1 MNKKIFI
8 ISFCSI
14 LLVSFSAKSDVT
26 FLPNVGN
33 IADNKVKEAPNKPYD
48 VEGLPNPNNEEE
60 VKNFFK
66 KRLENAY
73 TTEITK
79 DMDLSQISSHNVV
92 PSPETLAKQAEEKKS
107 TFQKIYEEALRS
119 IKKGSTGTSSS
130 SEGLPTTE
138 NIETPSST
146 RFFTLA
152 PQNNPEV
159 VNREPEIA
167 TVAVTLPSGKRILT
181 PAIEHIPYWLS
192 YIDILSNGYIKIED
206 TITIVANG
214 EKFATG
220 LERMFPKYTTY
231 KGKRQ
236 HRIEFILNSVTVNG
250 TTVPYYAEEVG
261 DNIVIKPKYNQQLTP
276 GVYTYKFEYY
286 INNKLQK
293 EENLVFL
300 DWHLTGRPINALI
313 TSANSIIALPN
324 GFSFADK
331 MAVIGKDGKYTEQR
345 TNIFNLAQN
354 VVAFS
359 NTTPLLNG
367 ENMQIITVTDNTPF
381 IKDYDNKFENF
392 IIDWGN
398 VLYASIGFITIL
410 LSFLLSLF
418 SLKKE
423 RKKNKFNPTYNG
435 SIMRN
440 ISIGKYDR
448 IAFISQLLELH
459 KKEALD
465 ITNDNN
471 RIYLIRKD
479 ISSKRLSKI
488 EKRALKKLFPKKETR
503 LEINIS
509 NNQHIKKAKNIF
521 EKANKKLIKKFRLMH
536 NIGYV
541 IFSIAMLITSEIF
554 IALININFAQSL
566 TIMLST
572 NVLFAFY
579 IWILRHNFKRLYVSL
594 PIKLFSIIAIFI
606 VWLFSSIYIG
616 GITSALITGMIALI
630 FGFSRIFNEQ
640 NNFVNDAKNTIS
652 NYKEYL
658 EANAEVI
665 NLSKDFLNQQSNIF
679 ALGITDY
686 YPQNVSNKRYYM
698 LDIADALK
706 QSLIGII

>member
-1 MNKKIFI
+1 MNKKFFI
-8 ISFCSI
+8 IYLFLCAITSFP
-14 LLVSFSAKSDVT
+14 ANSDVT

-33 IADNKVKEAPNKPYD
+33 IADNKITEAPQDPYN
-48 VEGLPNPNNEEE
+48 VEGLPDPNNEEE

-73 TTEITK
+73 TTKMTK
-79 DMDLSQISSHNVV
+79 DMDLSQISSHSVI
-92 PSPETLAKQAEEKKS
+92 PSLEALAKQAEEKKS

-119 IKKGSTGTSSS
+119 IKKNNNNSS
-130 SEGLPTTE
+130 SEPSSLPTPE
-138 NIETPSST
+138 NVETKSTT
-146 RFFTLA
+146 RFFKLA

-159 VNREPEIA
+159 VNQEEEIS
-167 TVAVTLPSGKRILT
+167 TVAVTLPSGKRILA
-181 PAIEHIPYWLS
+181 PAVEHIPYWLS

-214 EKFATG
+214 EKFSTG
-220 LERMFPKYTTY
+220 LERIFSKYTTY

-250 TTVPYYAEEVG
+250 TKVPYYAEEVG
-261 DNIVIKPKYNQQLTP
+261 DNIMIRPKYNQQLDP

-293 EENLVFL
+293 EKDLVFL
-300 DWHLTGRPINALI
+300 DWSLTGQPLNALI
-313 TSANSIIALPN
+313 TSANSIISLPS
-324 GFSFADK
+324 GFSFMDK
-331 MAVIGKDGKYTEQR
+331 LAVIGKDGKYTNQR
-345 TNIFNLAQN
+345 TNTFNLAKN
-354 VVAFS
+354 VIAFS
-359 NTTPLLNG
+359 NITPLLNG
-367 ENMQIITVTDNTPF
+367 ENMQVITVMNDTPF
-381 IKDYDNKFENF
+381 IKNYDNKFENF

-398 VLYASIGFITIL
+398 ILYAAIGFITIFV
-410 LSFLLSLF
+410 SFLISLL

-423 RKKNKFNPTYNG
+423 RKKNKYNPTYNG
-435 SIMRN
+435 ALMRN

-448 IAFISQLLELH
+448 IAFISQLLELY
-459 KKEALD
+459 KKDALD
-465 ITNDNN
+465 INNDNN
-471 RIYLIRKD
+471 RLYLIRKN
-479 ISSKRLSKI
+479 INSKRLSTI
-488 EKRALKKLFPKKETR
+488 EKRALKKLFSKKETR
-503 LEINIS
+503 LEINVS
-509 NNQHIKKAKNIF
+509 NNLKIKKAKTIF
-521 EKANKKLIKKFRLMH
+521 EKANKKQIKKFRLMH

-541 IFSIAMLITSEIF
+541 IFSIAMLLTCEIF
-554 IALININFAQSL
+554 IALLNINFAQSL

-579 IWILRHNFKRLYVSL
+579 IWILRHKFKRIYISL
-594 PIKLFSIIAIFI
+594 PIKLFSLAAIFVI
-606 VWLFSSIYIG
+606 WIFSSIYIG
-616 GITSALITGMIALI
+616 GITSALIIGMIILI

-640 NNFVNDAKNTIS
+640 NNFVNDAKNNIS

-658 EANAEVI
+658 ETNAEAI

-686 YPQNVSNKRYYM
+686 YPQNVSNKKYYM

>member
-1 MNKKIFI
+1 MNKKFFI
-8 ISFCSI
+8 ISFCIAS
-14 LLVSFSAKSDVT
+14 LVNFPANSDVT

-33 IADNKVKEAPNKPYD
+33 IADNKVREAPKSPYD
-48 VEGLPNPNNEEE
+48 VDGMPNPDNEEE
-60 VKNFFK
+60 VRNFFK

-79 DMDLSQISSHNVV
+79 DMDLSQISSHSVI
-92 PSPETLAKQAEEKKS
+92 PSTEALAKQAEEKKS

-119 IKKGSTGTSSS
+119 IKKNDNSSS
-130 SEGLPTTE
+130 SPESIPTTE

-152 PQNNPEV
+152 PQNNPEI
-159 VNREPEIA
+159 VNKEPDIA
-167 TVAVTLPSGKRILT
+167 TVAVTLPSGKRILA
-181 PAIEHIPYWLS
+181 PAVEHIPYWLS

-220 LERMFPKYTTY
+220 LERMFSKYTTY

-250 TTVPYYAEEVG
+250 TSVPYYAEEIG
-261 DNIVIKPKYNQQLTP
+261 DNIMIKPKYNQQLTP

-293 EENLVFL
+293 EKDLVFL

-313 TSANSIIALPN
+313 TSANSIITLPT
-324 GFSFADK
+324 GFSFADRL
-331 MAVIGKDGKYTEQR
+331 AVIGKNGKYTNQR
-345 TNIFNLAQN
+345 TNIFNLAKN

-359 NTTPLLNG
+359 NITPLLNG
-367 ENMQIITVTDNTPF
+367 ENMQIITVMNDTPF
-381 IKDYDNKFENF
+381 LNNYDNKFENF

-398 VLYASIGFITIL
+398 ILYASIGFITIL

-423 RKKNKFNPTYNG
+423 RKKNKYNPNYNG
-435 SIMRN
+435 SLMRN

-448 IAFISQLLELH
+448 IAFISQLLELY
-459 KKEALD
+459 KKDALD
-465 ITNDNN
+465 IINDNN
-471 RIYLIRKD
+471 RLYLIRKN
-479 ISSKRLSKI
+479 INSKRLSKT
-488 EKRALKKLFPKKETR
+488 EKRALRKLFTKKETR
-503 LEINIS
+503 LEINVS
-509 NNQHIKKAKNIF
+509 NNQCIKKAKNIF

-554 IALININFAQSL
+554 IALLNINFAQSL

-572 NVLFAFY
+572 NILFTFY
-579 IWILRHNFKRLYVSL
+579 IWILRHKFKRLYISL
-594 PIKLFSIIAIFI
+594 PIKLFSLVAIVI
-606 VWLFSSIYIG
+606 VWLFSSVYIG
-616 GITSALITGMIALI
+616 GITSALIIGMITLI
-630 FGFSRIFNEQ
+630 FGFSKTFNEQ

-658 EANAEVI
+658 ETNAEAI

-679 ALGITDY
+679 ALGIMDY

-698 LDIADALK
+698 LDIADDLK